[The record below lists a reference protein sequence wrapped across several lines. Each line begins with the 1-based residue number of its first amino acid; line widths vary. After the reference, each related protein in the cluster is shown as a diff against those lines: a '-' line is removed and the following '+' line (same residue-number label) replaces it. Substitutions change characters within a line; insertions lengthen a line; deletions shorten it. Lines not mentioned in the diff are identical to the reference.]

1 MWCKQCWS
9 KQLMLQTIMALGVN
23 CDLLHHTWVEM
34 LGGVWCAVHLGFRC
48 CHLLAQ
54 GGKLR
59 GLGLTLPVQLLVL
72 LRVVLQVIG
81 QHVVL
86 GWGWGVGLKTN
97 MTLLV

>member
-1 MWCKQCWS
+1 MVKAAHAA
-9 KQLMLQTIMALGVN
+9 TIMALGVN
-23 CDLLHHTWVEM
+23 CDLLHHTWAEM

-54 GGKLR
+54 GGKLC

-86 GWGWGVGLKTN
+86 GWGWGGGLKTN
-97 MTLLV
+97 TKSLVRYRDR